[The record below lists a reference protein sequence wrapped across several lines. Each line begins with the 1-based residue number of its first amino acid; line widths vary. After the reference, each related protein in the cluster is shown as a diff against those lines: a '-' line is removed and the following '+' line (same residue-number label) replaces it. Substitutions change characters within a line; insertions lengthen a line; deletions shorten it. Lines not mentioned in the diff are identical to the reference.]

1 MFFRKKIF
9 KTAEQKAAE
18 GQPRT
23 KKVQYVPMDIVEL
36 RAMLDADINAL
47 IPLEPVN
54 YYASKDKFLQCTFYY
69 NDDYSTVYF
78 VVELYEYDRPVSSTA
93 YYKADYELMKKALR
107 RFGQQI

>member
-1 MFFRKKIF
+1 MLFHKKIF
-9 KTAEQKAAE
+9 KTAEQKLAE
-18 GQPRT
+18 ALPKT
-23 KKVQYVPMDIVEL
+23 KKVQYVPMDILEL

-69 NDDYSTVYF
+69 NDDYSQVYF
-78 VVELYEYDRPVSSTA
+78 VVEMYEYDRPVSSTA
-93 YYKADYELMKKALR
+93 YYKADYELMKRALR